1 MTTPTR
7 PRPGGIV
14 KRSQKQ
20 SIITAALSWKA
31 TADAIDRRVRE
42 GRAEVVDDLKAKLNY
57 V

>member
-1 MTTPTR
+1 MR
-7 PRPGGIV
+7 PPSRRPGGIV